1 MKLSFNTCNFVL
13 VVAAA
18 CAVTSAA
25 EKIINLGGAC
35 HYAVLAKTG
44 ISTVPNSVIDGD
56 IGVSPIAE
64 SALTGF
70 SLSMDSSKQFSTSTQ
85 VKGQCSAASYG
96 APVSVKLTAAVSA
109 MEAAYTEGNNRAAT
123 YAPNLGGGTI
133 GGKTLYSGVYKFTS
147 SITIDTDITLN
158 AQGDPNAV
166 FIITTTKA
174 LLLAAGK
181 NVILAGDA
189 RADNIFWH
197 VAGYVSLGANS
208 HMEGNLLSYTK
219 IDMLTGSSLTGRALA
234 QTAVNLQMATIK
246 ETPLFCGT
254 EVPDTALTAEC
265 STN

>member
-1 MKLSFNTCNFVL
+1 MMFSFNTCRFVL
-13 VVAAA
+13 LVAAT
-18 CAVTSAA
+18 CAVTSTATQPVD
-25 EKIINLGGAC
+25 LGGAC
-35 HYAVLAKTG
+35 DFAILTKTG
-44 ISTVPNSVIDGD
+44 ITNVPTSTITGNVGA
-56 IGVSPIAE
+56 SPIAVTAISIPPAE
-64 SALTGF
+64 VNGTILG
-70 SLSMDSSKQFSTSTQ
+70 
-85 VKGQCSAASYG
+85 AAD
-96 APVSVKLTAAVSA
+96 AAAAVSA

-254 EVPDTALTAEC
+254 VVPDTALTAEC